1 MSYELIGN
9 GEVSMSES
17 APSPKPLVDSY
28 TGACGVCLCFSLTF
42 LYFWKDYTFAS
53 LLVQLESG
61 VQRTSFASPLPT
73 WSLLPFALVP
83 ILLLPSPRI
92 LGVVPPAT
100 VLLGFAV
107 IGQLMLADS
116 YFWTQ
121 LVLLSVATVFVAVV
135 RYLIQYIARAR
146 KIPHLPIRMRRID
159 LAINAACILSMIGL
173 FAWHRGEIERLKS
186 IDIRPFLWIATI
198 AFFLFAWIRLFRP
211 FFELCVEAKVRLN
224 YRVTF
229 AGPGTNVPIHGPIIV
244 ISNHACLWDPL
255 FLAKA
260 LPRPVTPMMTSIFY
274 DRWYI
279 KPLVKYV
286 FGTIRVP
293 DARARRNAP
302 EIQDAIR
309 ALDEGKCLMI
319 FPESFL
325 RRREEVPLRRF
336 GRGIWEILKERPE
349 TPVVCCWIEGAW
361 GSYSSHWNGPP
372 GKNKPKEGVHAISIG
387 MSEPIVI
394 PKDVLGHHLKTRIHL
409 MNEVSKARAHL
420 GLEPLPT
427 FDLPA
432 KDDEPEQP
440 A

>member
-1 MSYELIGN
+1 MSAT
-9 GEVSMSES
+9 
-17 APSPKPLVDSY
+17 APSPALSRTIHHRDRWTSAAWTVS
-28 TGACGVCLCFSLTF
+28 GSISWWLF
-42 LYFWKDYTFAS
+42 LALPYLADFGDGNGWFLALGIGIAVQFAI
-53 LLVQLESG
+53 
-61 VQRTSFASPLPT
+61 RYSPIP
-73 WSLLPFALVP
+73 ANRVP
-83 ILLLPSPRI
+83 GLI
-92 LGVVPPAT
+92 PPAT
-100 VLLGFAV
+100 VFVFA
-107 IGQLMLADS
+107 
-116 YFWTQ
+116 
-121 LVLLSVATVFVAVV
+121 SVAVGYWIGPSRWSLCVA
-135 RYLIQYIARAR
+135 
-146 KIPHLPIRMRRID
+146 
-159 LAINAACILSMIGL
+159 SIGL
-173 FAWHRGEIERLKS
+173 FAIIGSVLRNSTNPSWFRNMTP
-186 IDIRPFLWIATI
+186 IDLAFQILAIASVLAHAAARKLVDGYYAATWESLRVAHLAALGSMI
-198 AFFLFAWIRLFRP
+198 FLFAWIRLFRP
-211 FFELCVEAKVRLN
+211 FFELCIEAKVRLN

-229 AGPGTNVPIHGPIIV
+229 AGPGTNFPIHGPIIV

-309 ALDEGKCLMI
+309 TLDEGKCLML

-349 TPVVCCWIEGAW
+349 TPVACCWIEGAW

-372 GKNKPKEGVHAISIG
+372 GKNKPREGVRTISIG
-387 MSEPIVI
+387 MSEPVVI
-394 PKDVLGHHLKTRIHL
+394 PKEVLDHHLKTRIHL

>member
-1 MSYELIGN
+1 MSAT
-9 GEVSMSES
+9 
-17 APSPKPLVDSY
+17 APSPKLYVDSY
-28 TGACGVCLCFSLTF
+28 FGACWVCKCFCMTIIL
-42 LYFWKDYTFAS
+42 FWKNQFVS
-53 LLVQLESG
+53 NLLIQLEARNG
-61 VQRTSFASPLPT
+61 WPSFSSPVPT
-73 WSLLPFALVP
+73 WLFLVLAIVPAVLLPA
-83 ILLLPSPRI
+83 PRV
-92 LGVVPPAT
+92 LGIVPPAT
-100 VLLGFAV
+100 ALLGFAV
-107 IGQLMLADS
+107 LGPNLFGESHL
-116 YFWTQ
+116 WTQ
-121 LVLLSVATVFVAVV
+121 LIFTAIVVILAASVRYMGFYGRRSRTIPHKPRRIRSIDFVLIAGCVASLLSF
-135 RYLIQYIARAR
+135 
-146 KIPHLPIRMRRID
+146 
-159 LAINAACILSMIGL
+159 LAL
-173 FAWHRGEIERLKS
+173 HQGEIERLKT
-186 IDIRPFLWIATI
+186 IEIRW
-198 AFFLFAWIRLFRP
+198 FLFPIVFIFVVYAWIRLFRP

-224 YRVTF
+224 YRVTV
-229 AGPGTNVPIHGPIIV
+229 AGPGTNVPVHGPIIV

-309 ALDEGKCLMI
+309 ALDEGKCLML

-336 GRGIWEILKERPE
+336 GRGIWEILKERPD
-349 TPVVCCWIEGAW
+349 TPVACCWIEGAW

-372 GKNKPKEGVHAISIG
+372 GKNKPREGVRTISIG
-387 MSEPIVI
+387 MSEPVVI
-394 PKDVLGHHLKTRIHL
+394 PKEVLDHHLKTRIHL